1 MKNATNVPTENA
13 SVVHK
18 AMRQAAVVRRF
29 SGMLQNVPHTADGV
43 NQGFAIVVV
52 NFAAQSI
59 NVNVYHIGG
68 RIKTHMPY
76 MVEDHCPS
84 NYTARVPAKV
94 LQQSELLGGKLENTI
109 TPLCFAPNK
118 IKLEIGNFQPQ
129 RFLL

>member
-1 MKNATNVPTENA
+1 M
-13 SVVHK
+13 
-18 AMRQAAVVRRF
+18 
-29 SGMLQNVPHTADGV
+29 
-43 NQGFAIVVV
+43 NQWFAIVVV

-59 NVNVYHIGG
+59 NVNVYHIGC
-68 RIKTHMPY
+68 RIKTHMPD

-94 LQQSELLGGKLENTI
+94 LQQSELLGRKLEDAI